1 MSSNR
6 EDVQL
11 VLDNRCNISKA
22 SHALV
27 RVSGNN
33 INYFETPA
41 DTPGNYESII
51 TFNSIITPSL
61 ASTLISRN
69 PRIRYTVTIT
79 LDETQ
84 SAVSFP
90 RAAYYPVF
98 PDVVANSAY
107 VPNTVLRAFP
117 LQSICGTLS
126 TTINGATTTINSRM
140 LLDLVQRKLDKNFV
154 MNQASECPAAPD
166 NLAGLV
172 VDTNAPQLTIN
183 GTTGSIVAPLVAGA
197 NTVYNFSSHANQV
210 LSKYENS
217 LGANRASFRPI
228 SITPSYQATAPG
240 ASNNRVIV
248 FEVSEPIL
256 QSPFTQHDNE
266 AFLCNINTMSM
277 IWNLQQKND
286 MLISALALDG
296 ASGFAPACL
305 TSLNLSE
312 ARLEWT
318 YIQVPQDLVSIPAV
332 ASYPYDNLVY
342 FNKTYTGV
350 AVGNNMSGIQT
361 DTIRFNCQPDLI
373 MVAARLPRANRAAVT
388 AADTCKAD
396 IFFGMGQWSQSPG
409 LAGISVNYGVKNG
422 LLSGCSN
429 KTLFRIS
436 KRNGYKGSWNDWC
449 NGQAVLYLNPVLDLG
464 IDLNSG
470 DSLPMEN
477 AANQNFQINLTL
489 NAQPFNYAGVNLG
502 ANTDLEVIVAP
513 VYKGVVTITPN
524 NALFNLG
531 ELSRSEVMQA
541 LAVQPKSG
549 QMITDEHVNPT
560 VKGAGLFSS
569 LKSLVGKT
577 ADALKSDVGQKA
589 LSMGLDFAKNKL
601 LKK

>member
-41 DTPGNYESII
+41 DTPGNYDAII

-61 ASTLISRN
+61 ASTLVSRN
-69 PRIRYTVTIT
+69 PRIRYNVTIT
-79 LDETQ
+79 VDET
-84 SAVSFP
+84 AGNGAFP
-90 RAAYYPVF
+90 VAGYYPVF
-98 PDVVANSAY
+98 TDVVANSQYKA
-107 VPNTVLRAFP
+107 NTVFRAFP
-117 LQSICGTLS
+117 LQSVTGTLS

-140 LLDLVQRKLDKNFV
+140 LLDLVQRKLDKQFV
-154 MNQASECPAAPD
+154 MNQATECPCQPD
-166 NLAGLV
+166 NMAGLL
-172 VDTNAPQLTIN
+172 VDTNAPVLTIN

-197 NTVYNFSSHANQV
+197 NTTYNFNSHADQV

-217 LGANRASFRPI
+217 NGANRASFRPV
-228 SITPSYQATAPG
+228 SVTPSYQATAPG
-240 ASNNRVIV
+240 ASNARVIV

-286 MLISALALDG
+286 MLVSALASDG
-296 ASGFAPACL
+296 VSGYAPACL
-305 TSLNLSE
+305 TSLALTE

-361 DTIRFNCQPDLI
+361 DVIRFNCQPDLI
-373 MVAARLPRANRAAVT
+373 MVAARLPRSNRSAAT
-388 AADTCKAD
+388 AADTAKTD
-396 IFFGMGQWSQSPG
+396 IFFGMGQWASSPS

-429 KTLFRIS
+429 KTLEFKI
-436 KRNGYKGSWNDWC
+436 
-449 NGQAVLYLNPVLDLG
+449 
-464 IDLNSG
+464 
-470 DSLPMEN
+470 
-477 AANQNFQINLTL
+477 
-489 NAQPFNYAGVNLG
+489 GVKMG
-502 ANTDLEVIVAP
+502 TE
-513 VYKGVVTITPN
+513 K
-524 NALFNLG
+524 
-531 ELSRSEVMQA
+531 
-541 LAVQPKSG
+541 
-549 QMITDEHVNPT
+549 VNPI
-560 VKGAGLFSS
+560 VVF
-569 LKSLVGKT
+569 
-577 ADALKSDVGQKA
+577 
-589 LSMGLDFAKNKL
+589 
-601 LKK
+601 